1 MIKSHTHL
9 FFKLLPYVSVLLIG
23 IFFHFYNFSK
33 ASFFYADQ
41 GNDLLIARAIL
52 EDGHRPLVGPLLSA
66 RGVYIP
72 PTYYYLLAAFL
83 AVGKTPLGTA
93 VIFAVFN
100 LITMVGL
107 MMVAEKLVDRK
118 AAIIAGLLFSITVVV
133 QEHGRY
139 MWQPHPVLW
148 LETGMLL
155 CFIFAREQKRV
166 VWLILGTL
174 CCVLAVSVYPSA
186 FLLVFYIW
194 YQVVRLYQYIT
205 DQSIWAALKFAFT
218 VHFIIG
224 GLVYIP
230 FFVFEYTNGLP
241 TYHALFSASFGA
253 PLSIRETIY
262 IYTQNFLTFAES
274 VANQVYILR
283 SHSAL
288 LTSALFF
295 GVFIVWRRLRRA
307 GVTKQEWVEFM
318 GLPWV
323 LLGWLGVL
331 FYRLEIFHWRSW
343 YLLPVWILLFSIVI
357 RVGMATRRAV
367 VVYIAIILVFFYV
380 LGNLLRF
387 YQWTVWQPLDR
398 LGHYQSVARVIEVS
412 MKKNGF
418 DPQDVD
424 VVVFTPDDEQT
435 SWGAPP
441 VLYFLHEVTNLPVS
455 VVAEGNNID
464 TWTAVASVKPI
475 KYLVCSEYESIE
487 LIQGRCVRKFLER
500 NAEYSQEQQW
510 LIKSNTTIFLY
521 KKTIGVTVENNPAL

>member
-1 MIKSHTHL
+1 M
-9 FFKLLPYVSVLLIG
+9 KLLPYILVLMVG
-23 IFFHFYNFSK
+23 IFFHFYNFSQ

-100 LITMVGL
+100 LITMIGL

-118 AAIIAGLLFSITVVV
+118 TAIITGLLFSITVVA

-148 LETGMLL
+148 LEIGMLL

-174 CCVLAVSVYPSA
+174 CYVLAASVYPSA
-186 FLLVFYIW
+186 FLLVFYVW
-194 YQVVRLYQYIT
+194 YQVVRLYRYIT
-205 DQSIWAALKFAFT
+205 DQSIWAALKFAFA

-262 IYTQNFLTFAES
+262 IYTQNFLTLVES

-288 LTSALFF
+288 LTTSLFV
-295 GVFIVWRRLRRA
+295 GVFMVWGWLRRMGA
-307 GVTKQEWVEFM
+307 IKQECVKFM
-318 GLPWV
+318 GLQWV
-323 LLGWLGVL
+323 FFGWLGVL

-343 YLLPVWILLFSIVI
+343 YLLPIWILIFSIII
-357 RVGMATRRAV
+357 RVGVATKRAV
-367 VVYIAIILVFFYV
+367 VVYITVILVFLYT

-387 YQWTVWQPLDR
+387 YRWTLTQPLNR

-412 MKKNGF
+412 MQKNGY
-418 DPQDVD
+418 DPRDVA
-424 VVVFTPDDEQT
+424 VIVFTPDDEQT
-435 SWGAPP
+435 SWEAPP
-441 VLYFLHEVTNLPVS
+441 VLYFLHERINLPIS
-455 VVAEGNNID
+455 IVAEGNNID
-464 TWTAVASVKPI
+464 TWSAVSSAQSM
-475 KYLVCSEYESIE
+475 KYLVCSEYETIE
-487 LIQGRCVRKFLER
+487 RIKEGCVKKFLER
-500 NAEYSQEQQW
+500 NDEYNQEQWW
-510 LIKSNTTIFLY
+510 LLKGNTMIFLFRRQSETTD
-521 KKTIGVTVENNPAL
+521 KNNPS